1 MACALARANRRSI
14 NLSFFAGCLFESPS
28 KTIFRVAS
36 ETLFR
41 IAAPSIPMN
50 GERVGMKTLLEN
62 SVNRIHGT
70 RLDSVRGQRSRER
83 NGDRGKMRED
93 ERGRERR
100 KRESSVQCCRIS
112 TAAFSVTFG
121 TRGKRV
127 RSHRRTRW
135 PDLTYYS
142 ASGAVGIIRC
152 IAI

>member
-1 MACALARANRRSI
+1 MPAPLHRPIGAPLICRFSLVVCS
-14 NLSFFAGCLFESPS
+14 NLHRKRFFALHLKRCFVS
-28 KTIFRVAS
+28 R
-36 ETLFR
+36 
-41 IAAPSIPMN
+41 PSIPVN
-50 GERVGMKTLLEN
+50 RERVGMETLLEN
-62 SVNRIHGT
+62 SVNCTHGT

-83 NGDRGKMRED
+83 NVDRGKMGED

-121 TRGKRV
+121 TRGERV